1 MRRALAAAALAA
13 LLAGPTL
20 AQAPPRDDGP
30 VVERLDLRDT
40 TIAEACRL
48 VAEVAGLNL
57 ATTPQAGERR
67 VSLYLQRVPV
77 RRAVEAMCKVSGLW
91 YREEHG
97 ILRVMT
103 AEEYRA
109 DLVVQRDAAIEVFN
123 LLQPNGN
130 AIVQAIR
137 DIYGER
143 VLVSFGVADQFLLS
157 SLLGNTSGGGVGG
170 QQGGF
175 QGSGSGLFSSS
186 FGGGQQGLGVQ
197 GTGGSTASNAAERDA
212 QTVNR
217 ELTADQASR
226 LQVGEGGQVT
236 AGAEGLTIQEPPITV
251 SLNRRHNA
259 IVVRTSDDDA
269 LRQIRALVAELDRP
283 TPQVLLEVKVLEV
296 TLEDGRSTALDV
308 DWVEDPP
315 RANLPTGKPAN
326 PLLPAAAAGLENVAG
341 LGNFPLAGGS
351 LVYQYLNEHVRVRI
365 QALENEGR
373 LAVLATPLLLCAN
386 NEAARVFIGEERPL
400 VRSFTLQTTTTNGVV
415 TNNLVPQIELRD
427 IGNSLRFVPLINADR
442 TVSITI
448 VQDISSV
455 NIGGAR
461 IPVPSGNGVQVLDI
475 DTVSTTN
482 LQGAVVAKD
491 GLTLAVGGLVRKEL
505 SDRQTGIPYLMDLPV
520 VGWMFG
526 STVRSEVQ
534 REIVLLIT
542 PHVISTP
549 AEGAEKTRQRME
561 ALSVHPYHDLGD
573 VALQKYGRDDVP
585 GSADYRLLFEDYIVG
600 APEPIK

>member
-1 MRRALAAAALAA
+1 MTGRALAVAALAA
-13 LLAGPTL
+13 LLAAPSRAQEVDQGPL
-20 AQAPPRDDGP
+20 
-30 VVERLDLRDT
+30 VERLDLRDT
-40 TIAEACRL
+40 TVAEGCRL

-57 ATTPQAGERR
+57 VTTPAAGEKK
-67 VSLYLQRVPV
+67 VSLYLQRIPV

-109 DLVVQRDAAIEVFN
+109 DLVVQRDAAIEVFD
-123 LLQPNGN
+123 LLQPNG
-130 AIVQAIR
+130 ASIVQAIR

-143 VLVSFGVADQFLLS
+143 VQVSYGVADQFMLS
-157 SLLGNTSGGGVGG
+157 SLLGNTSQGANG
-170 QQGGF
+170 QGGF
-175 QGSGSGLFSSS
+175 QGSGTNLFSSS
-186 FGGGQQGLGVQ
+186 FGGNQQNLFPQ
-197 GTGGSTASNAAERDA
+197 GTTTSTTTRAAEQESTQVARD
-212 QTVNR
+212 
-217 ELTADQASR
+217 LTADQASR
-226 LQVGEGGQVT
+226 LRVDQGGKVT

-251 SLNRRHNA
+251 SLNRRHNS
-259 IVVRTSDDDA
+259 IVVRTSDQEA
-269 LRQIRALVAELDRP
+269 MRQIKALVVELDRP

-308 DWVEDPP
+308 DWVEDPV
-315 RANLPTGKPAN
+315 RQNLPTGKPAN
-326 PLLPAAAAGLENVAG
+326 PLLAGAATGLENVAG
-341 LGNFPLAGGS
+341 LGNFPVAGGT

-415 TNNLVPQIELRD
+415 TNNLVPEIDLRD

-442 TVSITI
+442 TVSLTI

-455 NIGGAR
+455 NVGGAR
-461 IPVPSGNGVQVLDI
+461 IPVPSGNGVTVLDI

-482 LQGAVVAKD
+482 LQGSVVAKD

-505 SDRQTGIPYLMDLPV
+505 SDRQTGIPYLMDLPLI
-520 VGWMFG
+520 GWMFG

-549 AEGAEKTRQRME
+549 AEGAERTRQRME

-573 VALQKYGRDDVP
+573 VALQRYGRDDVP
-585 GSADYRLLFEDYIVG
+585 GSADYRLLVEDYIVG
-600 APEPIK
+600 APEPIR